1 MDFIK
6 NNSAHEI
13 FNFLSECKQ
22 VVMTLH
28 PSPDGDSL
36 GGCAALKY
44 VLERDYGCKVT
55 LVSKDAISH
64 HFIHYDFLNEVQFG
78 IDISDLDLESYDAL
92 ICIDCGEVGHI
103 SKKLREN
110 FFIPKTVKI
119 INIDHH
125 ISNNYYG
132 FFNYIDSE
140 SPSACSVLFDLFKE
154 ARVSFDKKLALRLL
168 VGICTDTHFFTN
180 QIGIKKALEQSLY
193 LLNFDIDYTKEIV
206 RPLLYHQPLKIHQLR
221 AQLINNIKLH
231 PAMKIASSH
240 ISYKDIRR
248 LKLTESDMSDIIDE
262 ICAIEG
268 YDVFFLLVELKNYVK
283 GSLRAMTR
291 LNVSLFA
298 QELGGG
304 GNRYAAGFILPN
316 LSLKKAEQ
324 KVLATIKKV
333 GFHKV

>member
-1 MDFIK
+1 
-6 NNSAHEI
+6 
-13 FNFLSECKQ
+13 
-22 VVMTLH
+22 
-28 PSPDGDSL
+28 
-36 GGCAALKY
+36 
-44 VLERDYGCKVT
+44 
-55 LVSKDAISH
+55 
-64 HFIHYDFLNEVQFG
+64 
-78 IDISDLDLESYDAL
+78 
-92 ICIDCGEVGHI
+92 
-103 SKKLREN
+103 
-110 FFIPKTVKI
+110 
-119 INIDHH
+119 
-125 ISNNYYG
+125 
-132 FFNYIDSE
+132 
-140 SPSACSVLFDLFKE
+140 
-154 ARVSFDKKLALRLL
+154 
-168 VGICTDTHFFTN
+168 
-180 QIGIKKALEQSLY
+180 
-193 LLNFDIDYTKEIV
+193 
-206 RPLLYHQPLKIHQLR
+206 
-221 AQLINNIKLH
+221 
-231 PAMKIASSH
+231 MKIASSH